1 MNHSTKK
8 QLHEKNRKRHKQ
20 EMQAHAREAARRGRS
35 TMPMWFLAGGL
46 VVIVA
51 AVLMISFR

>member
-8 QLHEKNRKRHKQ
+8 QLHEKTRKQRKQ

-35 TMPMWFLAGGL
+35 TLPLWFLLAGIA
-46 VVIVA
+46 VIVG
-51 AVLMISFR
+51 AVVLISTR

>member
-8 QLHEKNRKRHKQ
+8 QLHEKNRKRHKH
-20 EMQAHAREAARRGRS
+20 EMQSHAREAARRGRS
-35 TMPMWFLAGGL
+35 KLPLAFLVGGIA
-46 VVIVA
+46 VIAA

>member
-8 QLHEKNRKRHKQ
+8 QLHEKNRKRHKH

-35 TMPMWFLAGGL
+35 KAPMVFLLIGVAVIIASVA
-46 VVIVA
+46 VVS
-51 AVLMISFR
+51 LR